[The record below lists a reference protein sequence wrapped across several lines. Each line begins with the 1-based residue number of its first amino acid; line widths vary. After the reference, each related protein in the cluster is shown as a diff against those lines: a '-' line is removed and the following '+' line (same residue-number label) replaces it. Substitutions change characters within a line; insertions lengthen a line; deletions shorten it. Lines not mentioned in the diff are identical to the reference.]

1 MAVKFSQFT
10 TRTGTLDASTKVV
23 GYDDIGGTKT
33 NVEIELSE
41 FFANIPVATTT
52 TIGGVKL
59 GAAGANVTIPS
70 ATVVSGRYYPLQVS
84 TESGYEQRGYMNVPW
99 ENIALNNLTMSG
111 ARTYQMDIGNGQG
124 FDLTFFNNFTGNT
137 SKVIFNNSGGV
148 QIAENLTIV
157 KNLIIQGQ
165 AYTELHTGATID
177 GIDWDSGNVQ
187 EVTLPAGSS
196 DFDPSNAKA
205 GATYVSPFIGRLD
218 DIGENGV
225 QLIED
230 IKKVFN
236 NYKNIKTK
244 ILSASIRSVE
254 HFNAVAA
261 IGSDV
266 ATVPVK
272 IFKEL
277 HKHHLT
283 DKGVDI
289 FTADWKKSGMKI

>member
-1 MAVKFSQFT
+1 MEIFLDSSDIKEIRGLNKANLVDGIT
-10 TRTGTLDASTKVV
+10 TNPSLLASAKTDFKILLKEICSEIKGPVSAEVTSPDIPSMLKEAEVLRKIAKNIVIKVPLTWNGLQV
-23 GYDDIGGTKT
+23 CSI
-33 NVEIELSE
+33 LSE
-41 FFANIPVATTT
+41 KK
-52 TIGGVKL
+52 VKV
-59 GAAGANVTIPS
+59 NVTLCFS
-70 ATVVSGRYYPLQVS
+70 VSQ
-84 TESGYEQRGYMNVPW
+84 
-99 ENIALNNLTMSG
+99 ALL
-111 ARTYQMDIGNGQG
+111 A
-124 FDLTFFNNFTGNT
+124 
-137 SKVIFNNSGGV
+137 
-148 QIAENLTIV
+148 
-157 KNLIIQGQ
+157 
-165 AYTELHTGATID
+165 
-177 GIDWDSGNVQ
+177 
-187 EVTLPAGSS
+187 
-196 DFDPSNAKA
+196 AKA

-289 FTADWKKSGMKI
+289 FTTDWKKSGMKI

>member
-1 MAVKFSQFT
+1 MEIFLDSSDIKEIRGLNKANLVDGIT
-10 TRTGTLDASTKVV
+10 TNPSLLASAKTDFKILLKEICSEIKGPVSAEVTSPDIPSMLKEAEVLRKIAKNIIIKVPLTWNGLQV
-23 GYDDIGGTKT
+23 CSI
-33 NVEIELSE
+33 LSE
-41 FFANIPVATTT
+41 KK
-52 TIGGVKL
+52 VKV
-59 GAAGANVTIPS
+59 NVTLCFS
-70 ATVVSGRYYPLQVS
+70 VSQ
-84 TESGYEQRGYMNVPW
+84 
-99 ENIALNNLTMSG
+99 ALL
-111 ARTYQMDIGNGQG
+111 A
-124 FDLTFFNNFTGNT
+124 
-137 SKVIFNNSGGV
+137 
-148 QIAENLTIV
+148 
-157 KNLIIQGQ
+157 
-165 AYTELHTGATID
+165 
-177 GIDWDSGNVQ
+177 
-187 EVTLPAGSS
+187 
-196 DFDPSNAKA
+196 AKA

-230 IKKVFN
+230 IKRVFN

>member
-1 MAVKFSQFT
+1 LLA
-10 TRTGTLDASTKVV
+10 
-23 GYDDIGGTKT
+23 
-33 NVEIELSE
+33 
-41 FFANIPVATTT
+41 
-52 TIGGVKL
+52 
-59 GAAGANVTIPS
+59 
-70 ATVVSGRYYPLQVS
+70 
-84 TESGYEQRGYMNVPW
+84 
-99 ENIALNNLTMSG
+99 
-111 ARTYQMDIGNGQG
+111 
-124 FDLTFFNNFTGNT
+124 
-137 SKVIFNNSGGV
+137 
-148 QIAENLTIV
+148 
-157 KNLIIQGQ
+157 
-165 AYTELHTGATID
+165 
-177 GIDWDSGNVQ
+177 
-187 EVTLPAGSS
+187 
-196 DFDPSNAKA
+196 AKA

-218 DIGENGV
+218 DIGENGI

-230 IKKVFN
+230 IKKIFN

-289 FTADWKKSGMKI
+289 FTADWKKSGMKILT

>member
-1 MAVKFSQFT
+1 MEIFLDSSDIKEIRGLNKANLVDGIT
-10 TRTGTLDASTKVV
+10 TNPSLLASAKTDFKILLKEICSEIKGPVSAEVTSPDVPSMLKEAEVLRKIAKNIVIKVPLTWNGLQV
-23 GYDDIGGTKT
+23 CSI
-33 NVEIELSE
+33 LSE
-41 FFANIPVATTT
+41 KN
-52 TIGGVKL
+52 VKV
-59 GAAGANVTIPS
+59 NVTLCFS
-70 ATVVSGRYYPLQVS
+70 VSQ
-84 TESGYEQRGYMNVPW
+84 
-99 ENIALNNLTMSG
+99 ALL
-111 ARTYQMDIGNGQG
+111 A
-124 FDLTFFNNFTGNT
+124 
-137 SKVIFNNSGGV
+137 
-148 QIAENLTIV
+148 
-157 KNLIIQGQ
+157 
-165 AYTELHTGATID
+165 
-177 GIDWDSGNVQ
+177 
-187 EVTLPAGSS
+187 
-196 DFDPSNAKA
+196 AKA

>member
-1 MAVKFSQFT
+1 MEIFLDSSDIKEIRGLNKANLVDGIT
-10 TRTGTLDASTKVV
+10 TNPSLLASAKTDFKILLKEICSEIKGPVSAEVTSPDVPLMLKEAEVLRKIAKNIVIKVPLTWNGLQV
-23 GYDDIGGTKT
+23 CSI
-33 NVEIELSE
+33 LSE
-41 FFANIPVATTT
+41 KK
-52 TIGGVKL
+52 VKV
-59 GAAGANVTIPS
+59 NVTLCFS
-70 ATVVSGRYYPLQVS
+70 VSQ
-84 TESGYEQRGYMNVPW
+84 
-99 ENIALNNLTMSG
+99 ALL
-111 ARTYQMDIGNGQG
+111 A
-124 FDLTFFNNFTGNT
+124 
-137 SKVIFNNSGGV
+137 
-148 QIAENLTIV
+148 
-157 KNLIIQGQ
+157 
-165 AYTELHTGATID
+165 
-177 GIDWDSGNVQ
+177 
-187 EVTLPAGSS
+187 
-196 DFDPSNAKA
+196 AKA

-283 DKGVDI
+283 DKGIDI

>member
-1 MAVKFSQFT
+1 MEIFLDSSDIKEIKGLNKANLVDGIT
-10 TRTGTLDASTKVV
+10 TNPSLLASAKTDFKILLKEICSEIKGPVSAEVTSPDVPSMLKEAEVLRKIAKNIIIKVPLTWNGLQV
-23 GYDDIGGTKT
+23 CSI
-33 NVEIELSE
+33 LSE
-41 FFANIPVATTT
+41 KK
-52 TIGGVKL
+52 VKV
-59 GAAGANVTIPS
+59 NVTLCFS
-70 ATVVSGRYYPLQVS
+70 VSQ
-84 TESGYEQRGYMNVPW
+84 
-99 ENIALNNLTMSG
+99 ALL
-111 ARTYQMDIGNGQG
+111 A
-124 FDLTFFNNFTGNT
+124 
-137 SKVIFNNSGGV
+137 
-148 QIAENLTIV
+148 
-157 KNLIIQGQ
+157 
-165 AYTELHTGATID
+165 
-177 GIDWDSGNVQ
+177 
-187 EVTLPAGSS
+187 
-196 DFDPSNAKA
+196 AKA

>member
-1 MAVKFSQFT
+1 MEIFLDSSDIKEIRGLNKANLVDGIT
-10 TRTGTLDASTKVV
+10 TNPSLLASAKTDFKILLKEICSEIKGPVSAEVTSPDVPSMLKEAEVLRKIAKNIVIKVPLTWNGLQV
-23 GYDDIGGTKT
+23 CSI
-33 NVEIELSE
+33 LSE
-41 FFANIPVATTT
+41 KK
-52 TIGGVKL
+52 VKV
-59 GAAGANVTIPS
+59 NVTLCFS
-70 ATVVSGRYYPLQVS
+70 VSQ
-84 TESGYEQRGYMNVPW
+84 
-99 ENIALNNLTMSG
+99 ALL
-111 ARTYQMDIGNGQG
+111 A
-124 FDLTFFNNFTGNT
+124 
-137 SKVIFNNSGGV
+137 
-148 QIAENLTIV
+148 
-157 KNLIIQGQ
+157 
-165 AYTELHTGATID
+165 
-177 GIDWDSGNVQ
+177 
-187 EVTLPAGSS
+187 
-196 DFDPSNAKA
+196 AKA

-289 FTADWKKSGMKI
+289 FTTDWKKSGMKI

>member
-1 MAVKFSQFT
+1 MEIFLDSSDIKEIRGLNKANLVDGIT
-10 TRTGTLDASTKVV
+10 TNPSLLASAKTDFKILLKEICSEIKGPVSAEVTSPDIPSMLKEAEVLRKIAKNIVIKVPLTWNGLQV
-23 GYDDIGGTKT
+23 CSI
-33 NVEIELSE
+33 LSE
-41 FFANIPVATTT
+41 KK
-52 TIGGVKL
+52 VKV
-59 GAAGANVTIPS
+59 NVTLCFS
-70 ATVVSGRYYPLQVS
+70 VSQ
-84 TESGYEQRGYMNVPW
+84 
-99 ENIALNNLTMSG
+99 ALL
-111 ARTYQMDIGNGQG
+111 A
-124 FDLTFFNNFTGNT
+124 
-137 SKVIFNNSGGV
+137 
-148 QIAENLTIV
+148 
-157 KNLIIQGQ
+157 
-165 AYTELHTGATID
+165 
-177 GIDWDSGNVQ
+177 
-187 EVTLPAGSS
+187 
-196 DFDPSNAKA
+196 AKA

-261 IGSDV
+261 VGSDV

>member
-1 MAVKFSQFT
+1 MEIFLDSSDIKEIRGLNKANLVDGIT
-10 TRTGTLDASTKVV
+10 TNPSLLASAKTDFKILLKEICTEIKGPVSAEVTSPDLPSMLKEAEVLRKIAKNIVIKVPLTWNGLQV
-23 GYDDIGGTKT
+23 CSI
-33 NVEIELSE
+33 LSE
-41 FFANIPVATTT
+41 KK
-52 TIGGVKL
+52 VKV
-59 GAAGANVTIPS
+59 NVTLCFS
-70 ATVVSGRYYPLQVS
+70 VSQ
-84 TESGYEQRGYMNVPW
+84 
-99 ENIALNNLTMSG
+99 ALL
-111 ARTYQMDIGNGQG
+111 A
-124 FDLTFFNNFTGNT
+124 
-137 SKVIFNNSGGV
+137 
-148 QIAENLTIV
+148 
-157 KNLIIQGQ
+157 
-165 AYTELHTGATID
+165 
-177 GIDWDSGNVQ
+177 
-187 EVTLPAGSS
+187 
-196 DFDPSNAKA
+196 AKA